1 MGDEITRRHFQAE
14 DFSRFRRR
22 LDAETALVGD
32 LFAGD
37 EFSHRG
43 DIVGF
48 ELEAWIV
55 DAHGQPHPHNARL
68 IEAIGNPLVVPELAA
83 FNVELNGSPTAL
95 SGKAFSRLHDE
106 LDATWAACRAG
117 AEALDCRLATIGILP
132 TIRPDLL
139 NSRYMSNMVRY
150 QALNDRILALRDG
163 APLHIRID
171 HVGGDRGGDR
181 QGEAA
186 SNASLDMTHDD
197 VMLEAATTSFQ
208 IHLQC
213 KPERAV
219 RDFNA
224 TLVASA
230 PMVALAAN
238 SPFLFG
244 RALWEETRI
253 PLFEQA
259 VSVGPRAP
267 SRVNFGTGYANASL
281 FEIFAE
287 NQRDHPILLPFVQ
300 PDEPAHK
307 YAHVRFQNGTVWR
320 WNRPLLGFDYDGQPH
335 LRIEHRVVPAGPTT
349 LDCVANA
356 AAFLGMV
363 RALVADPAPI
373 ESRIGF
379 DTAKRNFYAAAQHGL
394 DATLQWTDGRERR
407 AGDLLK
413 EELLPQAAA
422 ALESIGIP
430 ADEVERYVGTALAR
444 AASGQ
449 TGARWQRRWV
459 AKRGPD
465 WGALTCAYVDAQ
477 ESGEPVHKWPV

>member
-1 MGDEITRRHFQAE
+1 MGDEIARRHFQAE

-55 DAHGQPHPHNARL
+55 DGHGQPHPNNERL
-68 IEAIGNPLVVPELAA
+68 LEAIGNPLVVPELAA

-95 SGKAFSRLHDE
+95 NGKAFSRIHDE

-117 AEALDCRLATIGILP
+117 AEALNCRLATIGILP

-163 APLHIRID
+163 APLRIRID
-171 HVGGDRGGDR
+171 GAGSGG
-181 QGEAA
+181 
-186 SNASLDMTHDD
+186 LDMAHDD
-197 VMLEAATTSFQ
+197 VMLEAAATSFQ

-224 TLVASA
+224 ALVASA

-267 SRVNFGTGYANASL
+267 SRVIFGTGYANASL

-363 RALVADPAPI
+363 RALVDDPAPI
-373 ESRIGF
+373 ESRLGF
-379 DTAKRNFYAAAQHGL
+379 DTARSNFYAAARHGL
-394 DATLQWTDGRERR
+394 DASLQWTEGRRRR
-407 AGDLLK
+407 AGELLQ
-413 EELLPQAAA
+413 EELLPMAAK
-422 ALESIGIP
+422 ALGRIGVP
-430 ADEVERYVGTALAR
+430 AEEVERYIGTATAR
-444 AASGQ
+444 VASGQ

-459 AKRGPD
+459 AKHGPD
-465 WGALTCAYVDAQ
+465 WGALTRAYVDAQ
-477 ESGEPVHKWPV
+477 ESGEPVHQWRV